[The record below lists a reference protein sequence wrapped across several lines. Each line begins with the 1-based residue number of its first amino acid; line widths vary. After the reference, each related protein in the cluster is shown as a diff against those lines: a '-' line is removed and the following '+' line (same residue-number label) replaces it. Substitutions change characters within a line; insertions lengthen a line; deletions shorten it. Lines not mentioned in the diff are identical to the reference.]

1 MRHNALRDVLSQFC
15 HRARLGGQLEVGH
28 GSGADSP
35 HSRPAD
41 ILVPNWMIGKPAAFD
56 LTVVSPLNSNTLNE
70 AGATGGSAARKAE
83 TCKHNANYHKC
94 R

>member
-1 MRHNALRDVLSQFC
+1 MRHDALRDVLSQFC

-56 LTVVSPLNSNTLNE
+56 LTVVSPLNPT
-70 AGATGGSAARKAE
+70 
-83 TCKHNANYHKC
+83 H
-94 R
+94 